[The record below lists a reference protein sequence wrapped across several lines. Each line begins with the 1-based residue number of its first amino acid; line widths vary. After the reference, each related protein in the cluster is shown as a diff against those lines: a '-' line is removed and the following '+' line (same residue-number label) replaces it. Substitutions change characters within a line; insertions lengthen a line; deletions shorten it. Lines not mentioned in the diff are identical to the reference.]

1 MKRKLIIA
9 LIFALSVFC
18 LLAVGVSATEINYSE
33 KATLH
38 DNTVL
43 PIYNEENEGLIWFIT
58 STDENGVNTYASVA
72 ANQTTKVDGESYVSY
87 STQNYGKIQLKG
99 ITVHYYNGSEYVD
112 ITKVVVCNL
121 RDISL
126 SYDHFNGSIMSTY
139 GEYLYHSSTCIDAG
153 KFDGNTVIQLVD
165 FSLATTV
172 EAFSAKAFNG
182 CTSLREMRLPKT
194 EKSYELSCSNY
205 HLFENCTSLTYL
217 YIPSSVTYI
226 QDSAFN
232 GCTSLNVEFEDIST
246 ITYLGD
252 TAFQNCHALSG
263 TFEFSGITEVKKYT
277 FRYAA
282 TNEGCELILK
292 FPNVTQIGT
301 GAQDGHAFSYSGVK
315 EVYIGGAITWW
326 GYNNFTDCKKLEI
339 VQVDRVASGF
349 NFNGYTFENCSALKA
364 FSVPEG
370 VTALPSRMF
379 KYCTSLTAVYL
390 PSTLTAINSG
400 DNDFAT
406 FKGCTSLYFVS
417 EPFYGRNIPAE
428 PQVYSFPTGLTVLS
442 GEAFDNSRINDVV
455 VLPSGITSLTQG
467 YTFEGCSS
475 KSGKPTVVFMGDMTA
490 VTAKSWGVNA
500 IYFANAN
507 DKDAASAS
515 FSGSITTYY
524 CLASGNT
531 NHLFLVEKNVLPTC
545 TEAGVLGYTCFC
557 GTASADSEVI
567 PAKGHTRGETVS
579 SAFKDANGAPN
590 YFENMVSICVC
601 SVCNQNAEFEDKD
614 TALFTSK
621 GYSFSKFDSSAIS
634 YTIYVNHSAIEKY
647 GVDIKYGIVVSAK
660 ANGTPISLE
669 NGEIAVGEKTV
680 LMGVENSEYKYSILQ
695 AKITNIGEGKLLHC
709 NAYVV
714 ENEAITYLGHDVSN
728 VKAEVI
734 SYDYLMQNYDP
745 EEDL

>member
-1 MKRKLIIA
+1 MKRKL
-9 LIFALSVFC
+9 LILVVAALSIFC
-18 LLAVGVSATEINYSE
+18 MLAIGISAAEINYSE

-43 PIYNEENEGLIWFIT
+43 PIYNEDNEGLIWFIT

-87 STQNYGKIQLKG
+87 STLNYGQIQLKG

-139 GEYLYHSSTCIDAG
+139 GEYLYHSSSCVDAG
-153 KFDGNTVIQLVD
+153 AFKTNTVIQLID

-172 EAFSAKAFNG
+172 EKFSEQAFRKCSGLREIRLPNTETEYALSCSSYYLFEDCTSLTNLYIPSCVTSIQSSAFKG
-182 CTSLREMRLPKT
+182 CTSLT
-194 EKSYELSCSNY
+194 
-205 HLFENCTSLTYL
+205 
-217 YIPSSVTYI
+217 I
-226 QDSAFN
+226 
-232 GCTSLNVEFEDIST
+232 EFEDEST
-246 ITYLGD
+246 ITSLGD
-252 TAFQNCHALSG
+252 TVFQDCYSLTG
-263 TFEFSGITEVKKYT
+263 TYVFSGITEIQKNA
-277 FRYAA
+277 FRSAGK
-282 TNEGCELILK
+282 NEGCELILK
-292 FPNVTQIGT
+292 FPNVTKIGT

-315 EVYIGGAITWW
+315 EVYIGGAISWW

-339 VQVDRVASGF
+339 VQIDRVASEF
-349 NFNGYTFENCSALKA
+349 SFNGYTFENCSALKA
-364 FSVPEG
+364 FSIPEG

-379 KYCTSLTAVYL
+379 KYCTSLTAVYI
-390 PSTLTAINSG
+390 PSSVTAINSG
-400 DNDFAT
+400 DNDHAT
-406 FKGCTSLYFVS
+406 FKGCTNLYFVS

-507 DKDAASAS
+507 DKDATSAG

-545 TEAGVLGYTCFC
+545 TKEGVKGFVCFC
-557 GTASADSEVI
+557 GTASEESELI
-567 PAKGHTRGETVS
+567 PANGHTRGEFVS
-579 SAFKDANGAPN
+579 SAFPVVNGAPN
-590 YFENMVSICVC
+590 YFENMVAICVC
-601 SVCNQNAEFEDKD
+601 SVCNENAEFEEAD

-621 GYSFSKFDSSAIS
+621 GYSFSKYDSSAIS

-647 GVDIKYGIVVSAK
+647 GVGIKYGIVVSATV
-660 ANGTPISLE
+660 NGTPLSIVD
-669 NGEIAVGEKTV
+669 GEIKTADKTV
-680 LMGVENSEYKYSILQ
+680 LMGMENAEYKYSILQ
-695 AKITNIGEGKLLHC
+695 AKITNIGDGKQLHC

-714 ENEAITYLGHDVSN
+714 ENEQITYLGHDNSN
-728 VKAEVI
+728 VVAEII
-734 SYDYLMQNYDP
+734 SYDYLMNKYDP
-745 EEDL
+745 KEEN